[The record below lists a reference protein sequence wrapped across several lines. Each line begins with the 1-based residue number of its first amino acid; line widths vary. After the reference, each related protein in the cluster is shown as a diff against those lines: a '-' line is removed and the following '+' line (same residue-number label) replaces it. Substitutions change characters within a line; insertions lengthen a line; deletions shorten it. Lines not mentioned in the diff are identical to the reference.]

1 MKHLS
6 TFVVVMLLISL
17 VSCHQSKSS
26 PSGAENQR
34 IEKKSLVE
42 EVVQVESQFETEL
55 QLKTFDWSIPQ
66 LLKNQLMLDL
76 DNNPNEVDKSIIR
89 FLDKYG
95 MAVNEFNEILFGLN
109 NYDSLNTLAYAPD
122 DEIYKNA
129 YEFKDLAEENG
140 FSIAMSEGMIYLTKN
155 TDFIKSSLVEV
166 RDSISVEFVHLY
178 CQEIEEVCCEDA
190 GIIISDKELVNRA
203 FYWGNFLEKA
213 QHLEYR
219 NIAESEFN
227 SYLSLIYNG
236 QENTPSF
243 DWQTKEFSRSIFD
256 LMIEIINTYP
266 DSKAAIEFKEFTELL
281 VSEGFKRTEKIDD
294 YFVAFPK
301 NRTV

>member
-1 MKHLS
+1 
-6 TFVVVMLLISL
+6 MLLISL

-140 FSIAMSEGMIYLTKN
+140 FSIAMSEGMIYLTQN
-155 TDFIKSSLVEV
+155 TDYIKSGLVELL
-166 RDSISVEFVHLY
+166 DSISYEFIHLY
-178 CQEIEEVCCEDA
+178 CLEIEEVCCEDA
-190 GIIISDKELVNRA
+190 GIVISDKELVQRT
-203 FYWGNFLEKA
+203 FYWGNLLERT
-213 QHLEYR
+213 QGLEYN
-219 NIAESEFN
+219 NIVEYEFN
-227 SYLSLIYNG
+227 SYLSLIYHG
-236 QENTPSF
+236 QDNTPSF
-243 DWQTKEFSRSIFD
+243 DWQTKEYSRDRFD
-256 LMIEIINTYP
+256 LMNEVIKTYP
-266 DSKAAIEFKEFTELL
+266 DSKAAIEFKVFSELL
-281 VSEGFKRTEKIDD
+281 VSEGFRRTDKIDE
-294 YFVAFPK
+294 FLE
-301 NRTV
+301 NR

>member
-1 MKHLS
+1 MKHHS
-6 TFVVVMLLISL
+6 TLMAAMLLTLL
-17 VSCHQSKSS
+17 VSCYHNRNAQS
-26 PSGAENQR
+26 GTENPG
-34 IEKKSLVE
+34 IEKESIVE
-42 EVVQVESQFETEL
+42 ELVQIESQSEIEL
-55 QLKTFDWSIPQ
+55 QASTFDWTIPQ
-66 LLKNQLMLDL
+66 QLKKQLKLDL
-76 DNNPNEVDKSIIR
+76 DNNPNEADKLIIR
-89 FLDKYG
+89 FLGEYG
-95 MAVNEFNEILFGLN
+95 KVEREFNDILFGLS

-122 DEIYKNA
+122 DVIYENA
-129 YEFKDLAEENG
+129 YEFKDLAESNG

-155 TDFIKSSLVEV
+155 TDFIKSSLIEV

-203 FYWGNFLEKA
+203 FCWGNFLEKA

-243 DWQTKEFSRSIFD
+243 DWQTKEFSRNIFD
-256 LMIEIINTYP
+256 LMIEIIKTYP

-294 YFVAFPK
+294 YLV
-301 NRTV
+301 NR